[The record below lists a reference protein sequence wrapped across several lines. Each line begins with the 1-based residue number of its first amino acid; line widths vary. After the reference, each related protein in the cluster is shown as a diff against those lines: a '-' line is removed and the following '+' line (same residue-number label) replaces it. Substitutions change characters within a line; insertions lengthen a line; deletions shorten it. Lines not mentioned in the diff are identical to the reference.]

1 MPYTEEQLKKIAEWL
16 GDGLPLVGAYIGGQY
31 REFDLH
37 EALASARKVCH
48 LPIAEWLHSPE
59 GQAAV
64 IGKLVDEFI
73 KVIIYRNY
81 CDEDANA
88 VCCLIIPESQWRAKR
103 DDPREALIAAVL
115 KMLENE

>member
-1 MPYTEEQLKKIAEWL
+1 MTYTEEQLKKISEWL
-16 GDGLPLVGAYIGGQY
+16 GRPAEIPIKYLNYGG
-31 REFDLH
+31 FND
-37 EALASARKVCH
+37 
-48 LPIAEWLHSPE
+48 WLHSPE
-59 GQAAV
+59 GQSAV
-64 IGKLVDEFI
+64 IDKLVDEFI

-115 KMLENE
+115 EMLEAE